1 MGGTGQQPVD
11 DSVSFF
17 RRQSFQQVLT
27 GFNSLKLKLLSG
39 HNPILHPQF
48 CGEDDLTFAGNL
60 RFH

>member
-1 MGGTGQQPVD
+1 M
-11 DSVSFF
+11 SVF

-27 GFNSLKLKLLSG
+27 GFKSFKLKMLSG